1 MSPKTKAITWL
12 WFTGC
17 GILAQASGL
26 VTFALVSRTG
36 WGAIGKPIA
45 LAVTF
50 AAVILL
56 IWRLLKSTKS
66 ILSAFVAAVCLSLG
80 YIVAFHLTVALFLT
94 GLPNGFASPGY
105 FLSVLRVFVVVLAF
119 YVICSAA
126 AFTAQK
132 LGLGRS
138 HDQAAR

>member
-1 MSPKTKAITWL
+1 MA
-12 WFTGC
+12 
-17 GILAQASGL
+17 L
-26 VTFALVSRTG
+26 VHRLRHLGPSERPRTFALVSRTG

-66 ILSAFVAAVCLSLG
+66 ILSAFGAAVSLSLA
-80 YIVAFHLTVALFLT
+80 YIGAFHLAGALFLP
-94 GLPNGFASPGY
+94 GLLNDVAAHGY
-105 FLSVLRVFVVVLAF
+105 SLSVLRVFVAVLAF
-119 YVICSAA
+119 YTICSAA

-138 HDQAAR
+138 HDEAER